1 MEQISGKPTPDPW
14 RHQRGQI
21 PAQAAVG
28 WRHAA
33 ADVNNDSSVTSLDAL
48 KILQSAGGAID
59 L

>member
-1 MEQISGKPTPDPW
+1 MEQISGKPTPDTRRRKHRPL
-14 RHQRGQI
+14 
-21 PAQAAVG
+21 PAHTAVG

-48 KILQSAGGAID
+48 KILQSVGGAID